1 MKRLIS
7 VLFGHGEPVAQTLGI
22 GREDIGNEGIDLPA
36 IGLLGLER
44 RIEDD
49 SDRKEIVNLIDITM
63 LGLHLMVNRVNRF
76 RASFDGKFEARIGE
90 FFLQRGNEP
99 RDILFPLG
107 FLGVQRVRDILIGIV
122 FEELERKIL
131 HLGFNLI

>member
-1 MKRLIS
+1 M
-7 VLFGHGEPVAQTLGI
+7 
-22 GREDIGNEGIDLPA
+22 PA

-63 LGLHLMVNRVNRF
+63 LRLHLMIDGVNRF
-76 RASFDGKFEARIGE
+76 RTSFDGKFEARIGE
-90 FFLQRGNEP
+90 FFLQRGYEP

-107 FLGVQRVRDILIGIV
+107 FLCVQRVRDILIGIV
-122 FEELERKIL
+122 FEKLEREVL